1 MRPQARTA
9 ALATT
14 LVALIGSA
22 ACATSINRVLADP
35 SHYRNR
41 EVKISGRVADS
52 YSLADRGVYRVQDG
66 SGELWVAS
74 TRGVPRNGARVSV
87 RGTIREGFNLG
98 AFGRRIDLPPGV
110 GSGLIMMEISH
121 EAKR

>member
-1 MRPQARTA
+1 MQPHARRSSLIIA
-9 ALATT
+9 

-66 SGELWVAS
+66 SGALWVAS
-74 TRGVPRNGARVSV
+74 DHGVPRNGAKVSV

-98 AFGRRIDLPPGV
+98 ALGNRIHLPPGV
-110 GSGLIMMEISH
+110 GAGLILMEISH
-121 EAKR
+121 KAKR

>member
-1 MRPQARTA
+1 MKPYARRA
-9 ALATT
+9 APLIAF
-14 LVALIGSA
+14 VALIGLA
-22 ACATSINRVLADP
+22 ACATSINRVLTDP

-41 EVKISGRVADS
+41 EVTISGRVVDS

-66 SGELWVAS
+66 SGSLWVAS
-74 TRGVPRNGARVSV
+74 DRGVPRDGARVSV

-98 AFGRRIDLPPGV
+98 ALGNRAHLPRGI

-121 EAKR
+121 KAKR

>member
-1 MRPQARTA
+1 MKPHARISSLVIA
-9 ALATT
+9 

-41 EVKISGRVADS
+41 EVKISGLVADS

-66 SGELWVAS
+66 SGALWVAS
-74 TRGVPRNGARVSV
+74 NHGVPRNCAACRCGAPFAKASTSAPSAPASTCRP
-87 RGTIREGFNLG
+87 
-98 AFGRRIDLPPGV
+98 A
-110 GSGLIMMEISH
+110 SGP
-121 EAKR
+121 A

>member
-1 MRPQARTA
+1 VTRRAQSTLLII
-9 ALATT
+9 ALMA
-14 LVALIGSA
+14 LVGST

-41 EVKISGRVADS
+41 EVKISGRVVDS
-52 YSLADRGVYRVQDG
+52 YSLIDRGIFRVEDG
-66 SGELWVAS
+66 SGALWVVS
-74 TRGVPRNGARVSV
+74 DHGVPRDGARVSV

-98 AFGRRIDLPPGV
+98 TLGNRVNLPRGV

-121 EAKR
+121 KAKR